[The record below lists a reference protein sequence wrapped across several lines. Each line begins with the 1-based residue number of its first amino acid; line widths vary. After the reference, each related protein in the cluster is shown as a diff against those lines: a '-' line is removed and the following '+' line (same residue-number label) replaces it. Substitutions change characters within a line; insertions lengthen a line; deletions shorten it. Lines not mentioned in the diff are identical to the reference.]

1 MILQNILDELETN
14 LTAGEVEEEVKKRI
28 PDYEVAAYDDD
39 ADLGDSYTTTSIIT
53 TFIQNN
59 AENKVLL
66 DIDIGNILCDDD
78 YGEHSYTVIAVKTK
92 EA

>member
-1 MILQNILDELETN
+1 MILQDILDELDTD
-14 LTAGEVEEEVKKRI
+14 LAAGEVEEEVKKRM

-39 ADLGDSYTTTSIIT
+39 AELGDSYTTTSIIS

-66 DIDIGNILCDDD
+66 DIDIGNILCDDE